1 VVGATEEIEMKIRI
15 VTLAAAAVAA
25 VGVPAAQA
33 HMLSGN
39 GAHTATKV
47 TKTQKAWIKSIR
59 MLGRSLPSY
68 AR

>member
-1 VVGATEEIEMKIRI
+1 MKTRI
-15 VTLAAAAVAA
+15 ITLAAAAIAA

-33 HMLSGN
+33 HMLTGHKSH
-39 GAHTATKV
+39 AATKASLA
-47 TKTQKAWIKSIR
+47 QQQAWLETIH

>member
-1 VVGATEEIEMKIRI
+1 VV
-15 VTLAAAAVAA
+15 VVAV

-33 HMLSGN
+33 HLVGGE
-39 GAHTATKV
+39 GAYASAKLAKTQKASKL
-47 TKTQKAWIKSIR
+47 TKTQKTWIKSIH

>member
-1 VVGATEEIEMKIRI
+1 LRLPNAPGRIRWSE
-15 VTLAAAAVAA
+15 AF
-25 VGVPAAQA
+25 GVPAAQA

-39 GAHTATKV
+39 GAYAATKV
-47 TKTQKAWIKSIR
+47 TKTEKAWIKSIR